1 MGPVAISIIL
11 LLIIA
16 LSAACYKMYKMNHLL
31 DSYRKRENSPLTE
44 SNVDISELKRAKEIL
59 ENSEKRY
66 KNILSVMPEGVILY
80 GADHKKIPL
89 NENAYKM
96 FNMDSETFH
105 EKLNILE
112 PNFPFVD
119 REGNPLALEDYPVG
133 ITLKTGESITGR
145 VIGIKSTEKT
155 RWISINTKLLEPW
168 DSTNVPQVLVTMTD
182 ITKQKETEIKLRES
196 NALLRTIID
205 SIPIG
210 IIVINSD
217 RKIVAVNRPCLEL
230 FRINEPRQNV
240 IGQPAAK
247 YYQPSYKYSEEEQE
261 KVKSILANNMPVVD
275 EVEMLNDRLT
285 KRSYFPFYMEEELKG
300 HLWAF
305 EDITER
311 KAMETGILRAKEG
324 AVKANK
330 AKSAFLANMSHELRT
345 PLNAIMGF
353 SQLLELQE
361 TLTEKQ
367 STFVKEILKGGRHL
381 LNLINEVLDLS
392 RIESGKLKLSFEN
405 IKIASVIDECIN
417 FVRPTADLKGI
428 TITKEWNEC
437 ENEFVCTDQM
447 RLRQILLNLLDNGMK
462 YNRENGE
469 IIISCESKDNMLT
482 IHVRDTGIGIPPEVQ
497 TEIFEPFYR
506 LENSSVEGTGIGL
519 SLVKQLTIL
528 MGGKFGVESQLGV
541 GSDFWVSIPMVQ
553 AHETNHPVL
562 LEKNEMLLP
571 KHKEYNILYIED
583 RLSNQQLV
591 AGILSDIKGMKLL
604 TASSGSE
611 GIRAA
616 ENQKTDL
623 ILLDLQLPD
632 MNGVEVFERLKS
644 NPQSTDIP
652 VIALSANAMQEDID
666 RTLAK
671 GFKEYITKPFDVP
684 DFLKVIIKHLR

>member
-1 MGPVAISIIL
+1 MGPFAITIIL

-16 LSAACYKMYKMNHLL
+16 LSAACYKIYKMNHLL
-31 DSYRKRENSPLTE
+31 DSYRERKNSPLTE
-44 SNVDISELKRAKEIL
+44 YSVDISELKKAKERI

-80 GADHKKIPL
+80 RADHKKIPL

-96 FNMDSETFH
+96 FNLDRETFH

-119 REGNPLALEDYPVG
+119 TVGNPLAIEDYPVA
-133 ITLKTGESITGR
+133 ITLRTGESITGR
-145 VIGIKSTEKT
+145 VIGIKSTGKT
-155 RWISINTKLLEPW
+155 RWISINTKLLEPCE
-168 DSTNVPQVLVTMTD
+168 STEVPQVLVTMTD
-182 ITKQKETEIKLRES
+182 ITKQKEVEIKLSEA
-196 NALLRTIID
+196 NALMRTIID

-210 IIVINSD
+210 IIVISID
-217 RKIVAVNRPCLEL
+217 RRIVAVNRTCIEL
-230 FRINEPRQNV
+230 FGIKEPIESL
-240 IGQPAAK
+240 IGQLADS
-247 YYQPSYKYSEEEQE
+247 YYHPFYKFSEEERE
-261 KVKSILANNMPVVD
+261 KVKHILLNNVPRVD
-275 EVEMLNDRLT
+275 EVHMQNNQLIQ
-285 KRSYFPFYMEEELKG
+285 RSFFPFYMEEELKG

-311 KAMETGILRAKEG
+311 KAMETGILRAKED

-345 PLNAIMGF
+345 PLNAILGF

-361 TLTEKQ
+361 TLTDKQ
-367 STFVKEILKGGRHL
+367 RTFVKEIVIGGKHL

-405 IKIASVIDECIN
+405 IKIASVIHECVN
-417 FVRPTADLKGI
+417 FVRPTADVKGI

-437 ENEFVCTDQM
+437 ENEFVCADQI
-447 RLRQILLNLLDNGMK
+447 RLRQILLNLLDNGIK
-462 YNRENGE
+462 YNHENGE
-469 IIISCESKDNMLT
+469 IVIRCESKDNMLT

-506 LENSSVEGTGIGL
+506 LENPFVEGTGIGL
-519 SLVKQLTIL
+519 SLVKQLTTL

-553 AHETNHPVL
+553 AHETNHPILV
-562 LEKNEMLLP
+562 ETNEMHLP
-571 KHKEYNILYIED
+571 ENKEYNILYIED
-583 RLSNQQLV
+583 HLSNQKLV
-591 AGILSDIKGMKLL
+591 AGILAKIKGMNLR
-604 TASSGSE
+604 TASSGLE
-611 GIRAA
+611 GIMAA

-644 NPQSTDIP
+644 NPQTADIP

-684 DFLKVIIKHLR
+684 AFIKEIISHLS

>member
-1 MGPVAISIIL
+1 MGHFTMMIIL
-11 LLIIA
+11 LLMIA
-16 LSAACYKMYKMNHLL
+16 LIAACYKIYKMKILFH
-31 DSYRKRENSPLTE
+31 SYRSG
-44 SNVDISELKRAKEIL
+44 VDLSELKSAKEIID
-59 ENSEKRY
+59 NSEKRY

-96 FNMDSETFH
+96 FNLDIETFH

-119 REGNPLALEDYPVG
+119 TDGNPLALEDYPVA

-145 VIGIKSTEKT
+145 VIGIRSTGKT
-155 RWISINTKLLEPW
+155 RWISINTKLLEPR
-168 DSTNVPQVLVTMTD
+168 DSTDVPQVLVTMTD

-205 SIPIG
+205 GIPIG
-210 IIVINSD
+210 IIVINTD

-230 FRINEPRQNV
+230 FRINEPRQNL

-247 YYQPSYKYSEEEQE
+247 YYQPSYKHSEEEKE
-261 KVKSILANNMPVVD
+261 KVKGILANNIPVVD
-275 EVEMLNDRLT
+275 EVEMLNDRLI
-285 KRSYFPFYMEEELKG
+285 KRSYFPFYIDEELKG

-311 KAMETGILRAKEG
+311 KAMESGILRAKED

-345 PLNAIMGF
+345 PLNAILGF

-367 STFVKEILKGGRHL
+367 RIFVKEILKGGRHL

-417 FVRPTADLKGI
+417 FVGPTADLKGI
-428 TITKEWNEC
+428 TITKKRNEC
-437 ENEFVCTDQM
+437 ETDCVCADKM
-447 RLRQILLNLLDNGMK
+447 RLRQILLNLLDNGIK

-469 IIISCESKDNMLT
+469 IIISCESKDDFLT
-482 IHVRDTGIGIPPEVQ
+482 IHVRDTGIGIPPEAQ

-506 LENSSVEGTGIGL
+506 IENPLIEGTGIGL

-528 MGGKFGVESQLGV
+528 MGGKLGVESQLGV

-553 AHETNHPVL
+553 THETNYPVL
-562 LEKNEMLLP
+562 LEKNEMTLP
-571 KHKEYNILYIED
+571 EHKEYQILYIED
-583 RLSNQQLV
+583 HLSNQQLV
-591 AGILSDIKGMKLL
+591 AEILGNIKGMKLH
-604 TASSGSE
+604 TACSGSE

-616 ENQKTDL
+616 ENRKIDL
-623 ILLDLQLPD
+623 ILLDLKLPD
-632 MNGVEVFERLKS
+632 MNGVEVFEGLKS

-666 RTLAK
+666 RTLAE

-684 DFLKVIIKHLR
+684 AFIEVILKHLR

>member
-1 MGPVAISIIL
+1 MGPFAITIIF

-16 LSAACYKMYKMNHLL
+16 LSAACYKIYKMNNLL
-31 DSYRKRENSPLTE
+31 DAYRERNNIPLIE
-44 SNVDISELKRAKEIL
+44 SSDDISALKRAKEII

-80 GADHKKIPL
+80 GADHKKIAL

-96 FNMDSETFH
+96 FNLDRETFH

-119 REGNPLALEDYPVG
+119 NEGNPLALEDYPVA

-145 VIGIKSTEKT
+145 VIGMKSNGKT
-155 RWISINTKLLEPW
+155 RWISLNTKLLEPC
-168 DSTNVPQVLVTMTD
+168 DSTDVPQVLVTMMD

-196 NALLRTIID
+196 NALMRTIID

-210 IIVINSD
+210 VIVINTD

-230 FRINEPRQNV
+230 FRINESRQNL
-240 IGQPAAK
+240 IGQPASK
-247 YYQPSYKYSEEEQE
+247 YYQPSYKYSEEERE
-261 KVKSILANNMPVVD
+261 KVKVILANNMPVVD
-275 EVEMLNDRLT
+275 EVQMSNDQLIQ
-285 KRSYFPFYMEEELKG
+285 RSYFPFYMDEELKG
-300 HLWAF
+300 YLWVF

-311 KAMETGILRAKEG
+311 KAMETGVLRAKEE

-345 PLNAIMGF
+345 PLNAILGF

-367 STFVKEILKGGRHL
+367 RTFVKEILKGGRHL
-381 LNLINEVLDLS
+381 LSLINEVLDLS

-417 FVRPTADLKGI
+417 LVSPAADVKGI
-428 TITKEWNEC
+428 TIMKERNVC
-437 ENEFVCTDQM
+437 ENAFVYADQM
-447 RLRQILLNLLDNGMK
+447 KLRQILLNLLDNGIK

-469 IIISCESKDNMLT
+469 IIISCESKDDLLT
-482 IHVRDTGIGIPPEVQ
+482 IHVRDTGIGIPPEAQ

-506 LENSSVEGTGIGL
+506 LENPFVEGTGIGL
-519 SLVKQLTIL
+519 PLVKQLTIL
-528 MGGKFGVESQLGV
+528 MGGRLGVESQPGV
-541 GSDFWVSIPMVQ
+541 GSDFWVSFPMMQ
-553 AHETNHPVL
+553 KHETNHPVS

-571 KHKEYNILYIED
+571 EHKEYNILYIED
-583 RLSNQQLV
+583 HLSNQQLV
-591 AGILSDIKGMKLL
+591 AGILGNIKGMKLL

-611 GIRAA
+611 GIQTAG
-616 ENQKTDL
+616 NQKIDL

-644 NPQSTDIP
+644 NPKSADIP
-652 VIALSANAMQEDID
+652 VIALSANAMQEDIG

-684 DFLKVIIKHLR
+684 SVINAIIKHLA